1 MNIVNMED
9 MAAKQ
14 KQAEKENLL
23 NTLEEVKQKIEK
35 DEIVSFV
42 ICSIRSDEDIE
53 INACVKDRLDAIG
66 LIEAS
71 KMILFTNGSQNSN

>member
-1 MNIVNMED
+1 MNVVNMED
-9 MAAKQ
+9 VAAKQ

-23 NTLEEVKQKIEK
+23 NTLEEVKRKIENN
-35 DEIVSFV
+35 EIISFV

-66 LIEAS
+66 LIEAG
-71 KMILFTNGSQNSN
+71 KMILFTNGTKETN

>member
-1 MNIVNMED
+1 MNVVNMED
-9 MAAKQ
+9 VTAKQ

-23 NTLEEVKQKIEK
+23 NTLEEVKRKIENN
-35 DEIVSFV
+35 EIISFV

-66 LIEAS
+66 LIEAG
-71 KMILFTNGSQNSN
+71 KMILFTNGTKETN